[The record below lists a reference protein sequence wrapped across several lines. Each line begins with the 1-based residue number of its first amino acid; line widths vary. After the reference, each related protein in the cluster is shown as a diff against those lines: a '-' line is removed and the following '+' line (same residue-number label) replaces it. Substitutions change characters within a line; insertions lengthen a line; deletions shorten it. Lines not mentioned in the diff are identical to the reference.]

1 MKTKASQQIENTQPA
16 DHYLVGIGASAGG
29 LEAIHMLFD
38 HFPNNSSFSFVII
51 QHLSP
56 DHKSLM
62 AELLSKH
69 TQMQVQEA
77 EDNMRTKPNCVYVLP
92 SGKQLTLKGGRLRLA
107 DKTRTKEPNFA
118 IDVFYESLAKDRGR
132 YAIGVILSGT
142 GTDGTKGA
150 KAIKAAGGM
159 VVVQDPG
166 SARFDGMPRSA
177 IDAGLGDFVLSPE
190 HIPEEI
196 IEYTRKV
203 PLVKSLVE
211 RTAEEKDEAVL
222 QEILDLICT
231 HTQTD
236 FKEYKQATIFR
247 RIRKR
252 MDGLKIKELDD
263 YLTYLHQNPAEIK
276 QLCQEF
282 FINVTRFFRD
292 PEAFDI
298 LEEDV
303 IPNIVASKTEEE
315 QIKVWV
321 TACSTGEEAYSLAM
335 LFRECFGRMGRDPH
349 VKIFASDIDAQAI
362 SQASKGV
369 YPASIA
375 KDVSQER
382 LQRFFIKKGNK
393 FVVSEDIRKLVVFAQ
408 HDLQKDPPFSKIDL
422 ITCRNMLIY
431 LSANLQKKV
440 LSIFPYALNLNGYL
454 MLGPSEHIG
463 EMQTYFT
470 EENRKWKLFQK
481 VKEGNLVKPA
491 YGNSGYSPAYAT
503 GTQTGVRNT
512 QMNQYNELFIDVVS
526 EDLKVTGL
534 YIDQNYQLLHGI
546 GDINQFLKFPGKR
559 LHFNLLKMVPE
570 ELAVTLSVG
579 IRKAIKQN
587 QQIVARQVTIKSG
600 KRSRQVRVTIKPI
613 EAEKN
618 LPNLILIILQEV
630 GQTTQEHKVAERAI
644 ELEAISDKDLYKQ
657 LSIMELELKEAQE
670 NLQLTVQDLSTA
682 NEELQSSNE
691 ELMSSNEEL
700 QSSNEEMQ
708 SLNEELHTV
717 NSEHQLKIKELQE
730 LNEDL
735 DNYIRSSN
743 IGQLFIDHQLIIRK
757 FTPTV
762 KQIINIIDSD
772 VGRPIHH
779 LSHKLKNANLLD
791 DITHVNNTSAE
802 LEQEQD
808 TIEGKCFLMRIIPYL
823 KHDGTRDGVVLSFV
837 DVTALKSLTNVVQGV
852 LNSSLNSIMAFESVR
867 NDKKEIVDFSW
878 NLLNKQAEEFVGKSI
893 HQLQDQSVLTELSFL
908 QKSGLFRKY
917 CHVVET
923 GKPLHTEQVLEVK
936 NKKVWYE
943 IAAVKMGDGLTV
955 TMADITGKKNSEDKI
970 LLAYDELK
978 KAEENLIKLNNELEK
993 RVAERTQEL
1002 AASEERFRLV
1012 SMATNDVVWDW
1023 NLVTND
1029 LWWSES
1035 LATVLG
1041 YKVKEMAQ
1049 GINGWLEKVHPDDK
1063 DKMLKGL
1070 NSAINNGKDQWA
1082 AEYRIARAD
1091 GSYAYV
1097 SNRAYIRH
1105 NEYQVPYRVLGSFID
1120 LSDLKATQEQ
1130 LEDTN
1135 EHLLKVNDDLDTF
1148 VYTASHDLK
1157 APVANIE
1164 GLLLLLEEQ
1173 MEEAGP
1179 LPGEPTQPLFDM
1191 IKDSITRFKN
1201 VIKDLTD
1208 IAKVQR
1214 DVDGEAEIV
1223 DLVEVIANVKLTV
1236 NDLLDKEQARLHI
1249 DIEKASKINFSR
1261 KNMYSILYNLVS
1273 NAVKYS
1279 SPDRKPEI
1287 FLKTEH
1293 VDGHVLL
1300 TVKDNGLGIS
1310 EDNLTKMFTLFKRF
1324 HSHVDGTGMGLY
1336 IVKRMIDNAG
1346 GSIEV
1351 ESEEGKGTVFKLYF
1365 KREDDA

>member
-1 MKTKASQQIENTQPA
+1 MKTKASQQEEITQPA

-38 HFPNNSSFSFVII
+38 HFPSNSSFSFVII

-166 SARFDGMPRSA
+166 SAKFDGMPRSA

-190 HIPEEI
+190 QIPQEI
-196 IEYTRKV
+196 MEYTRKV
-203 PLVKSLVE
+203 PLVKSLAE
-211 RTAEEKDEAVL
+211 RNAEENEEVLL
-222 QEILDLICT
+222 QEILELICT

-236 FKEYKQATIFR
+236 FREYKQATIFR

-252 MDGLKIKELDD
+252 MDSLKVKDLQD
-263 YLTYLHQNPAEIK
+263 YLTYLHQNPAEVK
-276 QLCQEF
+276 QLCQEIL
-282 FINVTRFFRD
+282 INVTRFFRD
-292 PEAFDI
+292 QEVFDI

-303 IPNIVASKTEEE
+303 IPNIVASRNAEE
-315 QIKVWV
+315 QVKVWV

-335 LFRECFGRMGRDPH
+335 LFTECYGRMGREPS
-349 VKIFASDIDAQAI
+349 VKIFATDIDMQAI
-362 SQASKGV
+362 SQASKGI

-382 LQRFFIKKGNK
+382 LQRFFVQKGNK
-393 FVVSEDIRKLVVFAQ
+393 YCVSEEIRKLVVFAQ

-431 LSANLQKKV
+431 LSASLQKKV
-440 LSIFPYALNLNGYL
+440 LSLFPYALNLNGYL
-454 MLGPSEHIG
+454 LLGPSEHIG
-463 EMQTYFT
+463 EMGTYFS
-470 EENRKWKLFQK
+470 EENRKWKLYQK
-481 VKEGNLVKPA
+481 IKESQLVKPS
-491 YGNSGYSPAYAT
+491 YGTSGITPAFSSGSASGLRNS
-503 GTQTGVRNT
+503 
-512 QMNQYNELFIDVVS
+512 QMNQYNDLFIDAVS

-587 QQIVARQVTIKSG
+587 QQIVARQVTLKTG
-600 KRSRQVRVTIKPI
+600 KRSRNVRVTIKPVA
-613 EAEKN
+613 AEKN
-618 LPNLILIILQEV
+618 LPTIILIILQEV
-630 GQTTQEHKVAERAI
+630 GAVNQDQKVAERVI
-644 ELEAISDKDLYKQ
+644 ELESVSDKDLFRQ
-657 LSIMELELKEAQE
+657 LSILESELKEAQE
-670 NLQLTVQDLSTA
+670 NLHLTVQDLSTA

-743 IGQLFIDHQLIIRK
+743 IGQLFIDHHLVIRK

-762 KQIINIIDSD
+762 KEIINIIEGD

-779 LSHKLKNANLLD
+779 LSHKLRYANLLE
-791 DITHVNNTSAE
+791 DIMQVNNTSTEVEQE
-802 LEQEQD
+802 LE
-808 TIEGKCFLMRIIPYL
+808 TNEGKCFLMRIIPYL
-823 KHDGTRDGVVLSFV
+823 KHDGNKDGVVLSFV
-837 DVTALKSLTNVVQGV
+837 DVTTLKALTNVVQGV
-852 LNSSLNSIMAFESVR
+852 LDSSLNSIMAFEAVR
-867 NDKKEIVDFSW
+867 DEKQEIIDFSW
-878 NLLNKQAEEFVGKSI
+878 SLLNRKAEEFVGRPLA
-893 HQLQDQSVLTELSFL
+893 QLQHQGVLSELPFL

-917 CHVVET
+917 VGVVET
-923 GKPLHTEQVLEVK
+923 GKPLHIEQVLDVNNAK
-936 NKKVWYE
+936 AWYE

-955 TMADITGKKNSEDKI
+955 TMADISEKKNSEDKI

-993 RVAERTQEL
+993 RVAERTKEL

-1023 NLVTND
+1023 NLVDNE

-1041 YKVKEMAQ
+1041 YDPAQ
-1049 GINGWLEKVHPDDK
+1049 MGKGINGWFDKIHPDDK
-1063 DKMLKGL
+1063 DGMMKGL
-1070 NSAINNGKDQWA
+1070 NKAINHGKDQWA
-1082 AEYRIARAD
+1082 DEYRIARAD

-1097 SNRAYIRH
+1097 SNRAYILQ
-1105 NEYQVPYRVLGSFID
+1105 NEYRVPYRVLGSFID
-1120 LSDLKATQEQ
+1120 LSDLKATQEK

-1135 EHLLKVNDDLDTF
+1135 EHLLKVNNDLDTF

-1164 GLLLLLEEQ
+1164 GLILLLEDQ

-1191 IKDSITRFKN
+1191 IKDSIFRFKN

-1214 DVDGEAEIV
+1214 DVDGEAESV
-1223 DLVEVIANVKLTV
+1223 DLREVIENVKLTV
-1236 NDLLDKEQARLHI
+1236 HDMLEKEQATLHI
-1249 DIEKASKINFSR
+1249 DIEDAAKVNFSR
-1261 KNMYSILYNLVS
+1261 KNMYSILYNLMS

-1279 SPDRKPEI
+1279 SPERRPEI
-1287 FLKTEH
+1287 YLRTEQ

-1300 TVKDNGLGIS
+1300 SVKDNGLGIS
-1310 EDNLTKMFTLFKRF
+1310 QDNLTKMFTLFKRF

-1346 GSIEV
+1346 GRIEV
-1351 ESEEGKGTVFKLYF
+1351 ESEEGAGTVFKLYF
-1365 KREDDA
+1365 RRDQD